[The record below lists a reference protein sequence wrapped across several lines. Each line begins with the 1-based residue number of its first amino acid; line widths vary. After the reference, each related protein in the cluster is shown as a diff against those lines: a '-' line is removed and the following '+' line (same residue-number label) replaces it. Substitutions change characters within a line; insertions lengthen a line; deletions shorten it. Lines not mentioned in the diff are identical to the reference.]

1 MIAFKCVNCQKL
13 FTNIS
18 DLQSHSQ
25 KGCYQDNSNEMQKI
39 GWKKDFKCNFCLKV
53 FCDFFEL
60 KLHTKNV
67 HYDNN
72 SYTCRICLK
81 LQRKGGVFSSKPNL
95 KTHLKIVHE
104 LKNPLSCTLCKKSFS
119 YVSEFK
125 HHKRVIH
132 DGKTWI
138 DVHEENLYEDV
149 DANENNQIE
158 LKISS
163 NRKDVLNKTSPLGNG
178 NENNQVGFSR
188 ETISKNLSNGKKE
201 IVLNNVQNTWNE
213 NQQKFGDA
221 IEMDQSNDQIVF
233 DFPEFEFQSDRNDL
247 APKEVVVVKDSISQ
261 NDLTGKIVKTQQ
273 QVTKT
278 VALTEKVPSE
288 KEKQCPGCLRTF
300 TKHKYFMQH
309 LNLCPEGV
317 QCLKSKQ
324 ISVEKLLTKAC
335 KICMKP
341 FKSKTNLKKHVKDV
355 HEKIQPISCWPCKVT
370 VNYLSEFRYHMDVVH
385 EGKKLTEIDD
395 FDYYVYC
402 GIEGNIFSLFL

>member
-25 KGCYQDNSNEMQKI
+25 KGCHQDNSNEMQKI

-104 LKNPLSCTLCKKSFS
+104 LKNPLSCTLCKKSFV

-163 NRKDVLNKTSPLGNG
+163 NRKDVLNKISP
-178 NENNQVGFSR
+178 
-188 ETISKNLSNGKKE
+188 SKNSSNGKKE
-201 IVLNNVQNTWNE
+201 IVLNKVQNTWNE
-213 NQQKFGDA
+213 NQQKFDDA

-233 DFPEFEFQSDRNDL
+233 DFPEFELQTITNDL
-247 APKEVVVVKDSISQ
+247 VPKEVVVVKDSISQ
-261 NDLTGKIVKTQQ
+261 IDLTRKIVKTQQ

-278 VALTEKVPSE
+278 VDLTEKVPSE
-288 KEKQCPGCLRTF
+288 KEKQCPSCSRTF
-300 TKHKYFMQH
+300 TKHKFFMQH
-309 LNLCPEGV
+309 LNQCSKLV
-317 QCLKSKQ
+317 QCLKPKQ
-324 ISVEKLLTKAC
+324 ISVEQLLTFKC
-335 KICMKP
+335 KICTKP
-341 FKSKTNLKKHVKDV
+341 FKTKAVLKKHVKGV
-355 HEKIQPISCWPCKVT
+355 HEKMQPISCRPCKVS
-370 VNYLSEFRYHMDVVH
+370 VSYLSEFRYHRDVVH

-402 GIEGNIFSLFL
+402 GIEGNVFHFPFCFLKSMRRF

>member
-25 KGCYQDNSNEMQKI
+25 KGCHQDASCNTVISNEKP
-39 GWKKDFKCNFCLKV
+39 KKCFKCNFCLKI

-60 KLHTKNV
+60 KLHTKNI

-104 LKNPLSCTLCKKSFS
+104 LKNPLSCTLCKKYFS

-149 DANENNQIE
+149 EANENDQIE

-163 NRKDVLNKTSPLGNG
+163 NRKDVLNKISPLGNG

-188 ETISKNLSNGKKE
+188 EIISKNSSNGKKE
-201 IVLNNVQNTWNE
+201 IVLNNVQNT
-213 NQQKFGDA
+213 
-221 IEMDQSNDQIVF
+221 
-233 DFPEFEFQSDRNDL
+233 
-247 APKEVVVVKDSISQ
+247 
-261 NDLTGKIVKTQQ
+261 
-273 QVTKT
+273 
-278 VALTEKVPSE
+278 
-288 KEKQCPGCLRTF
+288 
-300 TKHKYFMQH
+300 
-309 LNLCPEGV
+309 
-317 QCLKSKQ
+317 
-324 ISVEKLLTKAC
+324 
-335 KICMKP
+335 
-341 FKSKTNLKKHVKDV
+341 
-355 HEKIQPISCWPCKVT
+355 
-370 VNYLSEFRYHMDVVH
+370 
-385 EGKKLTEIDD
+385 
-395 FDYYVYC
+395 
-402 GIEGNIFSLFL
+402 

>member
-25 KGCYQDNSNEMQKI
+25 KGCLQDAGNTVIAKEKPKNV
-39 GWKKDFKCNFCLKV
+39 FKCNFCLKT

-163 NRKDVLNKTSPLGNG
+163 NSKDVLNKTSPSGNG
-178 NENNQVGFSR
+178 NNQFGFSR
-188 ETISKNLSNGKKE
+188 EIISKNSSIEKKE
-201 IVLNNVQNTWNE
+201 IVLNNVQNIWNE
-213 NQQKFGDA
+213 NQQKFDDSM
-221 IEMDQSNDQIVF
+221 EMDQSNDQIVF
-233 DFPEFEFQSDRNDL
+233 DFPEFELQTDTNDL
-247 APKEVVVVKDSISQ
+247 VPKEVKDSIPKI
-261 NDLTGKIVKTQQ
+261 DLTENIVKTQQ
-273 QVTKT
+273 RTTQKVN
-278 VALTEKVPSE
+278 LTEK
-288 KEKQCPGCLRTF
+288 
-300 TKHKYFMQH
+300 QH
-309 LNLCPEGV
+309 L
-317 QCLKSKQ
+317 KSQQ
-324 ISVEKLLTKAC
+324 ITKKC
-335 KICMKP
+335 KICTKP
-341 FKSKTNLKKHVKDV
+341 FKSKANLKKHVKDV

-402 GIEGNIFSLFL
+402 GIEGNNFF